1 MFTIEV
7 DLCALTE
14 YLFKIIQT
22 ADIDGI
28 TVGIHPGPAEYVN
41 PAAVTEIVARL
52 FGAEL
57 IIRKTRPP

>member
-1 MFTIEV
+1 MFAIEV

-41 PAAVTEIVARL
+41 PAGAAKEVTR
-52 FGAEL
+52 FS
-57 IIRKTRPP
+57 